1 MRFKMLD
8 TNLKNEWLERVKR
21 NKNQNVNGKRGGFF
35 SINTELH
42 FAPDEVKADYDINL
56 TAALVGKEFLWNIHD
71 DFRKDKNFILELI
84 NHNYSEHIYGSLDHI
99 LSKDKELFLKCV
111 ERNDSFR
118 WGLNDEILNNREL
131 ILEAMK
137 INDIFTR
144 LEDKYNLDK
153 EIVQL
158 HLQSSPYSFKNLKK
172 SMKNYFSS
180 PKRKDLI
187 IELMNKS
194 NSENYVIYK
203 ELSLPLQED
212 LEIIDALLNK
222 SKNNFYYIP
231 ESLQNDKAFN
241 LYAIDKYEIT
251 SVNDEMKKD
260 RDIAERFISKNGEL
274 LKHFVQFQND
284 SEMIELA
291 FKTYKKLDI
300 LTATKLG
307 DKDLVIKFLKADPSN
322 CKTLI
327 EKTKEHCEDFD
338 VMKLCVEYDGKLIT
352 HSKTLRNNPELSDLA
367 LASSQDFN
375 LLSNKHIQS
384 KNLVLQILKSD
395 DKNCK
400 KAVENEVFL
409 DLYWND
415 RDIAELVVSHDTYL
429 IRHFPVLKADLN
441 FINFAISKGLSNL
454 DNIDK
459 SLQNNKE
466 LMLNFCRDSIVKYIN
481 LPLILKND
489 HDIALSFL
497 NDTSNY
503 KYIIR
508 NSGLADDKE
517 FTLKAISQTPE
528 IFFQISINSV
538 FKTDPDIIVKYIE
551 SCQIQE
557 KSIRLP
563 DNIYD
568 FYETN
573 DPLKI
578 KSTILQ
584 QQLEDSL
591 TIQAETKVKK
601 LKL

>member
-1 MRFKMLD
+1 MLD
-8 TNLKNEWLERVKR
+8 TNLKNEWLEKVKGI
-21 NKNQNVNGKRGGFF
+21 KHQNVYGNHGAF

-42 FAPDEVKADYDINL
+42 FAPDEIKADYDINL
-56 TAALVGKEFLWNIHD
+56 TAALVGKEFLWNISD
-71 DFRKDKNFILELI
+71 SFRKDKNFILALVD
-84 NHNYSEHIYGSLDHI
+84 NKYSRHIYSSLSYD
-99 LSKDKELFLKCV
+99 LKRDKELFIKLV
-111 ERNDSFR
+111 ERNDEFR
-118 WGLNDEILNNREL
+118 FRIVDEILNDREL

-137 INDIFTR
+137 VKDIFSH
-144 LEDKYNLDK
+144 LQGKYDLDK
-153 EIVQL
+153 EIVQI
-158 HLQSSPYSFKNLKK
+158 HLENNPYVLKDLKK

-187 IELMNKS
+187 IRLMTNS
-194 NSENYVIYK
+194 SSENYHIYK
-203 ELSLPLQED
+203 ELSLPLQEN
-212 LEIIDALLNK
+212 LEVIDALLGK
-222 SKNNFYYIP
+222 SSSNFYYLP
-231 ESLQNDKAFN
+231 QSLQNDKAFN
-241 LYAIDKYEIT
+241 IYAIDKYCLT
-251 SVNDEMKKD
+251 SVNDEMRKD
-260 RDIAERFISKNGEL
+260 RDIAEKIISKNGEL
-274 LKHFVQFQND
+274 LKKFDEFRND
-284 SEMIELA
+284 SAMIELA

-338 VMKLCVEYDGKLIT
+338 VMKLCVEYDGKLIN

-489 HDIALSFL
+489 HDIALTFL

-517 FTLKAISQTPE
+517 FTLKAINQTPE
-528 IFFQISINSV
+528 IFEHIRVNSA
-538 FKTDPDIIVKYIE
+538 FKNDPDIIVKYIE
-551 SCQIQE
+551 SCQVQE

-563 DNIYD
+563 DNIYE